1 MEYLKLPMVVHS
13 LCECVYV
20 CMLSDDLTTYAA
32 PCNCDHPGIL
42 LEGGALQ

>member
-1 MEYLKLPMVVHS
+1 MVVH
-13 LCECVYV
+13 CVNVCV